1 MIKPSDPGLSPS
13 LILFI
18 GVAAISTGAIFAR
31 MAEAPALVVAA
42 YRVGLATLVLA
53 PITLIQSRR
62 ELMEL
67 SGRDLWMAALSGFFL
82 AIHFAAWIS
91 SLEYTSVANSV
102 VLVNT
107 NPIWVGILTPF
118 LTHEAIRRSTLIGI
132 GLSVCGAV
140 IIGVGDIAI
149 GSDALLGDGLALV
162 GSMAMAIYILMGRNL
177 RRKLSITAYVLLC
190 YGSAAVIL
198 WGCVLLAGLPVTG
211 FETKTWACFW
221 GLALVSQVVG
231 HSSFNWALRWLSAG
245 VIAVALLG
253 EPVGATILAYVLFG
267 EGLTMFKIVGGVLIL
282 SAIYITSMGERNRER
297 DK

>member
-1 MIKPSDPGLSPS
+1 MTKPLEPGPSPS
-13 LILFI
+13 LVLFI

-42 YRVGLATLVLA
+42 YRVGLATLVLT

-62 ELMEL
+62 ELLGL
-67 SGRDLWMAALSGFFL
+67 SARDLRMAALSGFFL

-107 NPIWVGILTPF
+107 NPIWVGILSPF
-118 LTHEAIRRSTLIGI
+118 LTHEGIRRSTLIGI
-132 GLSVCGAV
+132 GLSVCGGV

-149 GSDALLGDGLALV
+149 GGDALLGDALALI
-162 GSMAMAIYILMGRNL
+162 GSMAMALYILMGRNL
-177 RRKLSITAYVLLC
+177 RRKLSLTTYVFLC
-190 YGSAAVIL
+190 YGSAAAIL
-198 WGCVLLAGLPVTG
+198 WGCVLLADLPVSG
-211 FETKTWACFW
+211 FDTKTWACFW
-221 GLALVSQVVG
+221 GLALVSQVIG

-267 EGLTMFKIVGGVLIL
+267 EGLTGFKIVGGILIL
-282 SAIYITSMGERNRER
+282 AAIYITAMGEKN
-297 DK
+297 K